1 MHADI
6 SWPAK
11 RLPFSQVR
19 QRFLCTYRCHT
30 IVQVHS
36 VYPKTH
42 RHLHTPTLRALN
54 VVYFDFNFDF
64 KHLKPYI
71 YIYIYIYI
79 YLYLFIYLSPGL
91 TFKNFCVLPTKYS
104 DYCPIHSINCLAFIT
119 DMECFYCVVRAESH
133 TVQVNFVVTPYIN
146 NIQHFIFQ
154 LMHTT
159 LKNVES
165 LKHFKIRKLLQHVP
179 VYKETIIRG
188 HSQYLAKITHL
199 VQCGYVE
206 LVQDLISL
214 MAAYFDL

>member
-79 YLYLFIYLSPGL
+79 FIFIYLFIAR
-91 TFKNFCVLPTKYS
+91 F
-104 DYCPIHSINCLAFIT
+104 
-119 DMECFYCVVRAESH
+119 
-133 TVQVNFVVTPYIN
+133 
-146 NIQHFIFQ
+146 NIQKFLRSAHKVQ
-154 LMHTT
+154 RLLPYT
-159 LKNVES
+159 LY
-165 LKHFKIRKLLQHVP
+165 KLFGFYNRYGMFL
-179 VYKETIIRG
+179 
-188 HSQYLAKITHL
+188 L
-199 VQCGYVE
+199 CGT
-206 LVQDLISL
+206 S
-214 MAAYFDL
+214 